1 MIEEIVEK
9 FTNSKDYIPEC
20 GHMAFEAQN
29 KMHKPVTTYETNK
42 KKEVITTINY
52 IGAYNDERAKLT
64 GSEMVATIGD
74 MMA

>member
-1 MIEEIVEK
+1 
-9 FTNSKDYIPEC
+9 
-20 GHMAFEAQN
+20 
-29 KMHKPVTTYETNK
+29 MHKPVTTYETNK

-64 GSEMVATIGD
+64 GSEMVTTIGD